1 MSKTENQKMFSER
14 RQELIDRQLSN
25 SESQDR
31 AVLTLS
37 SSGLVL
43 SVSFIRFVVELK
55 AAVYAWLL
63 YSSWVL
69 FATAVIST
77 ILSYLIG
84 QKAIN
89 DSIEVSYKYYIED
102 DDDYEDVIP
111 FSSKINDKVNLVSS
125 VSFMLAVVS
134 VALFIALNVNPMEA
148 SMANDKEKKT
158 FVQDSAP
165 VPTMEKKSANVP
177 KQQQKPKPAPPADK
191 N

>member
-165 VPTMEKKSANVP
+165 VPAMEKKSANVP

>member
-14 RQELIDRQLSN
+14 RQELINRQLSN

-43 SVSFIRFVVELK
+43 SVSFIRFVVELE
-55 AAVYAWLL
+55 AAVYTWLL
-63 YSSWVL
+63 YASWGL

-77 ILSYLIG
+77 ILSYLVG

-102 DDDYEDVIP
+102 DDDYQDVIP
-111 FSSKINDKVNLVSS
+111 VSSKVNDKVNLISS
-125 VSFMLAVVS
+125 VSFMFAVVT
-134 VALFIALNVNPMEA
+134 VALFIALNVNPKEA
-148 SMANDKEKKT
+148 SMAKNQDNKT
-158 FVQDSAP
+158 FVQDSAL
-165 VPTMEKKSANVP
+165 VPKMEKKSANIP
-177 KQQQKPKPAPPADK
+177 KQEQKPKPAPPADK